1 MDARPA
7 PPPATETYDYVI
19 VGGGAAGC
27 VMANRLSEDPS
38 KSVLLLEAGGEATEF
53 TQRVPLGF
61 PYLPGSAI
69 DWAYVTLP
77 EEHLN
82 GRRLYIPRGR
92 VFGGSHAIS
101 VMLYHRGAP
110 ADYDESWPKTWSAE
124 DVLPY
129 FVKSERQRASRLRS
143 DPNHGTDGPLNVSDL
158 ACVNPMTRAFVD
170 AAKATGIQENDDFNN
185 WDRPQDGVG
194 NFQVTQRDGARESP
208 ATAYLDPARRRRNL
222 TIRSR
227 VLVERVHIDNN
238 STANAISF
246 IDDKNVR
253 VTVRAGK
260 EVILAAGVYAT
271 PQLLMLSGIG
281 PGEHL
286 REHGID
292 VVSDVAEV
300 GRNLQD
306 HAAVMLSYESQR
318 PLDDKKQHGV
328 FYTERTGK
336 APLTLLNY
344 VLRGRGPLTSPMC
357 EAGGFVRTSDDL
369 VSPDLQLRFIPFV
382 SEPDPYESLAD
393 FAGKGDYL
401 QNRAQRP
408 AGFTLQSVVARPQSR
423 GYVSLVSA
431 DARDRVAITA
441 NWMSERAD
449 VKTLVKGLKLSR
461 RVAEQSA
468 FADYRGRE
476 KYPGNEMVS
485 DEQLEKYV
493 LDTCHTANAMVGTC
507 RMGDDLES
515 VVDSRLNVRGINGLR
530 IVDSSVMPTL
540 PGGQSGAPTM
550 MIAERAA
557 DLVKQAA

>member
-7 PPPATETYDYVI
+7 PPPATETFDYVI

-27 VMANRLSEDPS
+27 VMANRLSEDPT
-38 KSVLLLEAGGEATEF
+38 KKVLLLEAGGEATEF

-61 PYLPGSAI
+61 PYLPGSSI

-110 ADYDESWPKTWSAE
+110 VDYDESWPESWSAE

-129 FVKSERQRASRLRS
+129 FVKSERQRAGRLRD
-143 DPNHGTDGPLNVSDL
+143 DPNHGIEGPLSVSDL

-170 AAKATGIQENDDFNN
+170 AAKSAGIRENDDFNN

-208 ATAYLDPARRRRNL
+208 ATAYLDPVRRRRNL
-222 TIRSR
+222 TIRSQ
-227 VLVERVHIDNN
+227 VLVERVHIDEN
-238 STANAISF
+238 STANAVSY
-246 IDDKNVR
+246 IDDNNVR
-253 VTVRAGK
+253 CTVRASK

-271 PQLLMLSGIG
+271 PQLLMLSGVG

-286 REHGID
+286 REHGIE
-292 VVSDVAEV
+292 VISDVPEV

-318 PLDDKKQHGV
+318 PLVDKKQHRV
-328 FYTERTGK
+328 YYTERTGK

-344 VLRGRGPLTSPMC
+344 IFRGRGPLTSPMC
-357 EAGGFVRTSDDL
+357 EAGGFVRTSEDYA
-369 VSPDLQLRFIPFV
+369 SPDLQLRFVPFV

-393 FAGKGDYL
+393 FADKGDYL

-408 AGFTLQSVVARPQSR
+408 AGFTLQSVAARPRSR

-449 VKTLVKGLKLSR
+449 IDTLVKGLKLSR
-461 RVAEQSA
+461 RVASQSA
-468 FADYRGRE
+468 FSEYRGRE
-476 KYPGNEMVS
+476 KHPGEEVVS
-485 DEQLEKYV
+485 DEQLEQYV

-507 RMGDDLES
+507 RMGDDEES
-515 VVDSRLNVRGINGLR
+515 VVDSDLNVRGINALR